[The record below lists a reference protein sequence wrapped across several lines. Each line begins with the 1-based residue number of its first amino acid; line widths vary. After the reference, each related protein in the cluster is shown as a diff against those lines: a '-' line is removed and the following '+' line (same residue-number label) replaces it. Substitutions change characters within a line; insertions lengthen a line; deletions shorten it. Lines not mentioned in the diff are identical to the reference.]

1 MSVDVSFD
9 TNIFIYS
16 LAGGQVEQAGTP
28 KEIALAKE
36 KNEKAALALPIVL
49 EPSVISVQLLN
60 EFANVAR
67 KKLKLEFAIFRP
79 MLDYLASI
87 HTVVSLDLP
96 TVTLA
101 LEVAEH
107 TQYSIYDSNMVAVAL
122 MAGCKT
128 LYTEDM
134 DHGRVVFDT
143 LTIINPFKAGT
154 DS

>member
-16 LAGGQVEQAGTP
+16 LAGGQNERAGTP
-28 KEIALAKE
+28 RERALARD

-49 EPSVISVQLLN
+49 EPSVISVQLFN

-67 KKLKLEFAIFRP
+67 KKLRLEFEIFRP

-87 HTVVSLDLP
+87 HTVMPLDLA

-107 TQYSIYDSNMVAVAL
+107 TQYSVYDSNIVAVAL

-134 DHGRVVFDT
+134 DHGRVIFDT
-143 LTIINPFKAGT
+143 VTIINPFKQGT
-154 DS
+154 TA